1 MKNNVIA
8 GFIVN
13 LLQDIN
19 ILRPLIYLVADDI
32 GVKPTIFVTDSFV
45 KRDKSKMWIK
55 ELESLSNETQSTTY
69 FISNLSLGRC
79 KNK

>member
-19 ILRPLIYLVADDI
+19 ILRPLIYLAADDM
-32 GVKPTIFVTDSFV
+32 DS
-45 KRDKSKMWIK
+45 
-55 ELESLSNETQSTTY
+55 SLH
-69 FISNLSLGRC
+69 LGY
-79 KNK
+79 